1 MGHTVQCSRFPISCW
16 QSMAEPGTNKY
27 RRKSAI
33 RFQLMQRTGRRRRGI
48 PTTAATRRRMRRRSR
63 QPATSLVSLTLCSVF
78 MKLCP
83 TDATRRRSSHLSLP
97 LSRHRNWPSLSSF
110 LSPSRCSIKR
120 RRSFVRSALV
130 PILSLFH
137 GFIPPSVQPGRGQDG
152 GDSNVQAELRL
163 IGLLSRLS
171 PFCQIST
178 LPSLF
183 LPSPSF
189 SFLSEAMLLPP
200 SSTLPSA
207 SALSQQRRWHLPPT
221 VPIEPESLHFFLI
234 ARARD

>member
-1 MGHTVQCSRFPISCW
+1 MSPLSPEVRS
-16 QSMAEPGTNKY
+16 SM
-27 RRKSAI
+27 
-33 RFQLMQRTGRRRRGI
+33 RRRRGI

-83 TDATRRRSSHLSLP
+83 TDATRRRSSHLSLY

-137 GFIPPSVQPGRGQDG
+137 DSIHPSVRPTWPRMGRGRQQRSGRIKVDWT
-152 GDSNVQAELRL
+152 
-163 IGLLSRLS
+163 
-171 PFCQIST
+171 PFSFVA
-178 LPSLF
+178 F
-183 LPSPSF
+183 LPDFHPPFSLSSSPSF
-189 SFLSEAMLLPP
+189 SFLSEAILPP
-200 SSTLPSA
+200 SSSALPSSA